1 MRPIRNF
8 LYGYFR
14 VIGTLVWKHCRVFS
28 ALKLLLIST
37 TLLDSSVWLPYCFML
52 MI

>member
-14 VIGTLVWKHCRVFS
+14 VIGTLVW
-28 ALKLLLIST
+28 
-37 TLLDSSVWLPYCFML
+37 
-52 MI
+52 